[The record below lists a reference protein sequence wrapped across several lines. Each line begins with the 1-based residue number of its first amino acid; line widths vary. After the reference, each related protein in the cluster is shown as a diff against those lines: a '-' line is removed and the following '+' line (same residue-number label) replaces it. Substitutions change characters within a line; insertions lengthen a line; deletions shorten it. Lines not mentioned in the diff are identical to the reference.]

1 MAEESFNG
9 NISERMNDFD
19 ASDVLYL
26 DSMNVANEVV
36 VETYFQQQ
44 QGQLEN
50 LMNAS
55 EMSTVQPIVHE
66 SYTIPDVQNYVEQD
80 NSIVA
85 LGNAFQNAFRD
96 EQREMLEMTNNLVDS
111 SNVFTINTTHYEQV
125 DVDEVVVTTS
135 VQPDYT
141 DPIIDKKI
149 ISGNE
154 DTKLMKEV
162 SLEQEDKLDPVP
174 LVVRHQTEIMSS
186 GKTELIGGVLFLAIF
201 KFDLVGRERQKM
213 GHKDTDGNGDADSQS
228 PDIGKDPHDF
238 RSKSFKLPINPS
250 LSGTSEE
257 FSSTHRMLTRSA
269 AKAAKSAEV
278 KKTPKKRK
286 MIGTSS
292 TSSSSAT
299 PARSARTSSAKKNA
313 KKPRRSC
320 TAHK

>member
-186 GKTELIGGVLFLAIF
+186 GKTELIG
-201 KFDLVGRERQKM
+201 
-213 GHKDTDGNGDADSQS
+213 DTDGNGDADSQS
-228 PDIGKDPHDF
+228 PDIA
-238 RSKSFKLPINPS
+238 
-250 LSGTSEE
+250 SEE